1 MAEWHIAQYN
11 VARLRAPVDDP
22 AVAHF
27 VANLAP
33 INELG
38 DATPGF
44 VWRLQTESGNSTSV
58 RIREDPLVVPNLTVW
73 ETIEALFDYTYHSA
87 HVEMFRR
94 RKEWFTHAEDPY
106 LVLWWVPAGH
116 IPSVDEADERLA
128 HLAAHGPTPAA
139 FTFKVRF
146 AAPP

>member
-1 MAEWHIAQYN
+1 MGEWHIAQYN

-22 AVAHF
+22 AVADF
-27 VANLAP
+27 AANLAP

-44 VWRLQTESGNSTSV
+44 LWRLQTESGNSTSV

-73 ETIEALFDYTYHSA
+73 ETIDALFDYTYHSA

-94 RKEWFTHAEDPY
+94 RKEWFTHEEDPY
-106 LVLWWVPAGH
+106 LVLWWVLAGH
-116 IPSVDEADERLA
+116 IPSVDEANERLA

-146 AAPP
+146 PHP

>member
-1 MAEWHIAQYN
+1 MGEWHIAQYN
-11 VARLRAPVDDP
+11 VARLRASVDDP
-22 AVAHF
+22 AVADF

-116 IPSVDEADERLA
+116 IPSVDEANERLA

-139 FTFKVRF
+139 FTFKARF